1 MPFLYAGEKNKKVIK
16 ILKSIGDIKFL
27 EKIEHPQIL
36 KIIPNAICANI
47 MICMGDAFLISKKNK
62 INDKYLINMLLNSGF
77 VSPLIKN
84 KIIKYRSGYSVSF
97 SYKNMLKDL
106 RIFNKSK
113 LNYSKILSQVY
124 KIYNK
129 FNIKTA
135 NKDSSFIIKNILT
148 N

>member
-1 MPFLYAGEKNKKVIK
+1 
-16 ILKSIGDIKFL
+16 
-27 EKIEHPQIL
+27 
-36 KIIPNAICANI
+36 
-47 MICMGDAFLISKKNK
+47 
-62 INDKYLINMLLNSGF
+62 MLLNSGF